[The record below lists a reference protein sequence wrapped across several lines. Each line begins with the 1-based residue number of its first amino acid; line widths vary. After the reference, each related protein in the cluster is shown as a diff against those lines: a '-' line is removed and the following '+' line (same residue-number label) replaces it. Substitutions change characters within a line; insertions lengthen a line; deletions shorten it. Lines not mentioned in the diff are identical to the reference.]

1 MLEND
6 ESLPEYW
13 APRKSSSVRK
23 LARHSFTV
31 FPGRI
36 SLTCAFSF
44 VRPDPWTWLPV
55 LVNPGGPNLGV
66 FLKANRSEMYDNN
79 SQQSDNGSS
88 SAVDRSTAHSRVKA
102 TRLNLVYQ
110 WSIHL
115 ARALEFIHS
124 YSFQSPAPIIAIV
137 FGDLRAESC
146 WLSSSGRSLSILGF
160 QHAGFRTRSGPLH
173 AGDMGLGGR
182 GFQSQGRDPTLQ
194 TDLFLWGCVIYE
206 LMTGYWPGEGQGLGL
221 EEQDFLVSRQE
232 WPRLEAVYLGDVVRK
247 CWTGEVT
254 SAAELLGLVREAI
267 AGLGVLVGD
276 DDEIVDLSLEG
287 LTIKLF

>member
-1 MLEND
+1 MLGND
-6 ESLPEYW
+6 DSLSAHR
-13 APRKSSSVRK
+13 APSKPGSVRQ
-23 LARHSFTV
+23 LARYYFTGV
-31 FPGRI
+31 LSHI
-36 SLTCAFSF
+36 SPTCAYSF
-44 VRPDPWTWLPV
+44 IRPDPWTWLPV
-55 LVNPGGPNLGV
+55 LANPGGPNFGV
-66 FLKANRSEMYDNN
+66 FLKANRSEMYDDN
-79 SQQSDNGSS
+79 SQQSGSGSS

-115 ARALEFIHS
+115 ARALEFINS
-124 YSFQSPAPIIAIV
+124 YTFQSPAPVTSIV
-137 FGDLRAESC
+137 FGDLRLDSC
-146 WLSSSGRSLSILGF
+146 WLPSSGRSLSVLGF

-173 AGDMGLGGR
+173 AGDIGLSRR
-182 GFQSQGRDPTLQ
+182 GFQPQGRDPTLQ
-194 TDLFLWGCVIYE
+194 TDLFLWGCVVYE

-221 EEQDFLVSRQE
+221 EDQDFLVSRQE

-254 SAAELLGLVREAI
+254 SAAELFGLVREAI

-287 LTIKLF
+287 LTV